1 MTHHLSRRDFLKA
14 AGLFSL
20 AGLPIIHAIERLAG
34 EPAGAS
40 QPNVLIVTFDALSAF
55 NMSLY
60 GYPRQTTPN
69 IERLARRATVFH
81 NHYAGGNAT
90 TPGTSTL
97 LTGTLP
103 WTHHGCN
110 LLGLVADSAVPYN
123 LFGAV
128 PGNVYTSAYT
138 HSLIV
143 LKLLYQFRESLAE
156 LVLPRELAFADLQY
170 ADRLFMEDYNAAYAG
185 ENIILR
191 GDDDTSS
198 SLFLSLLFRLF
209 AQQHAGAIDAAN
221 HDAFRKGVPN
231 QDYVYFNLEN
241 AIDWTIQQA
250 RALPRPFLS
259 YYHFLPPHDPYLPRR
274 DFTGHFV
281 DSYEPLEKPESFAA
295 EGFDYGQLKRNR
307 LVYDRFIA
315 YVDAEFG
322 RLMDALE
329 KSGVLE
335 DTYVILTSDHGELFE
350 RGIRGHVTPVL
361 YEPLVRIPLVI
372 SVPGVGERRD
382 IYDPTCAVDILP
394 TIAHLYGQ
402 PPPVWSEG
410 VILPGFSPNPADPQ
424 RPVFVM
430 DSKSAPRY
438 GPMTDGSFTIIQEG
452 YKLIHYIREPA
463 EPDELY
469 DLENDPDELVN
480 LVDQQPERA
489 DYLRSLIQQK
499 LFAANAPYLKK

>member
-1 MTHHLSRRDFLKA
+1 MPHQTNV
-14 AGLFSL
+14 
-20 AGLPIIHAIERLAG
+20 PN
-34 EPAGAS
+34 
-40 QPNVLIVTFDALSAF
+40 QPNVLIITFDALSAF

-69 IERLARRATVFH
+69 IERFARGATVFH

-90 TPGTSTL
+90 TPGTSSL

-110 LLGLVADSAVPYN
+110 LLGLVADSSVPHN

-128 PGNVYTSAYT
+128 PEDVFTSTYT

-143 LKLLYQFRESLAE
+143 LKLLYQFRDSLAE
-156 LVLPRELAFADLQY
+156 FVMPRKLAFADLQF
-170 ADRLFMEDYNAAYAG
+170 ADRLFSEDYNAAYAG

-191 GDDDTSS
+191 GDTGTSS
-198 SLFLSLLFRLF
+198 SLFLSLLFRSL
-209 AQQHAGAIDAAN
+209 ARQREAVINQAN
-221 HDAFRKGVPN
+221 HDSFRKGVPN

-241 AIDWTIQQA
+241 GIDWTIEQMKT
-250 RALPRPFLS
+250 LPRPFLS

-281 DSYEPLEKPESFAA
+281 DSYEPLEKPESFAT

-315 YVDAEFG
+315 YVDSEFG
-322 RLMDALE
+322 RLLDAME
-329 KSGVLE
+329 ASGVL
-335 DTYVILTSDHGELFE
+335 DNTYVILTSDHGELFE

-372 SVPGVGERRD
+372 SVPGLRQRRD
-382 IYDPTCAVDILP
+382 VFDPTCAVDLLP

-402 PPPVWSEG
+402 PPPTWTEG
-410 VILPGFSPNPADPQ
+410 FILPTFSPAQPDPL

-438 GPMTDGSFTIIQEG
+438 GPMTDGSFTVIQEG

-469 DLENDPDELVN
+469 DLENDPDEMLN
-480 LVDQQPERA
+480 IVDQQPDRA
-489 DYLRSLIQQK
+489 DSLRQLIEQK
-499 LFAANAPYLKK
+499 LAEANEPYL

>member
-1 MTHHLSRRDFLKA
+1 M

-20 AGLPIIHAIERLAG
+20 AGLPIVHNIDRMVG
-34 EPAGAS
+34 KSAS
-40 QPNVLIVTFDALSAF
+40 DGQPNVLIVTFDALSAF

-69 IERLARRATVFH
+69 IERFARNATVFH

-90 TPGTSTL
+90 TPGTSSL
-97 LTGTLP
+97 LTGALP

-128 PGNVYTSAYT
+128 PGNVFTSTYT

-156 LVLPRELAFADLQY
+156 FVMPRNLAFADLQY
-170 ADRLFMEDYNAAYAG
+170 ADRLFKEDYNAAYAG

-198 SLFLSLLFRLF
+198 SLFLSLLFRSF
-209 AQQHAGAIDAAN
+209 ARQREAVINEAN
-221 HDAFRKGVPN
+221 HDSFRKGVPN

-241 AIDWTIQQA
+241 AIDWTVEQMK
-250 RALPRPFLS
+250 RLPRPFLS
-259 YYHFLPPHDPYLPRR
+259 YYHFLPPHDPYLPRV

-281 DSYEPLEKPESFAA
+281 DSYEPLEKPESFAS
-295 EGFDYGQLKRNR
+295 EGFDYGHLKRNR

-322 RLMDALE
+322 RLLDALE
-329 KSGVLE
+329 EGGVL
-335 DTYVILTSDHGELFE
+335 DTTYVILTSDHGELFE

-361 YEPLVRIPLVI
+361 YEPLVRVPLVI
-372 SVPGVGERRD
+372 SAPGVQERRD
-382 IYDPTCAVDILP
+382 VYDPTCAVDILP

-402 PPPVWSEG
+402 PPPTWSEG
-410 VILPGFSPNPADPQ
+410 FILPTFSPNPPDPQ

-430 DSKSAPRY
+430 DSKSTPRY
-438 GPMTDGSFTIIQEG
+438 GPMTEGSFAVVQEG
-452 YKLIHYIREPA
+452 YKLIHYIREPT

-469 DLENDPDELVN
+469 DLKNDPDEMVN
-480 LVDQQPERA
+480 IIDQQPDRA
-489 DYLRSLIQQK
+489 DQLRQLIEQN
-499 LFAANAPYLKK
+499 LAEANEPYF

>member
-1 MTHHLSRRDFLKA
+1 MTHRLSRRDFLKA

-20 AGLPIIHAIERLAG
+20 AGLPIIHAVDRLAG

-69 IERLARRATVFH
+69 IERFARRATVFH

-143 LKLLYQFRESLAE
+143 LKLLYQFRQSLAE
-156 LVLPRELAFADLQY
+156 LVMPRELAFADLQY
-170 ADRLFMEDYNAAYAG
+170 ADRLFIEDYNAAYAG

-198 SLFLSLLFRLF
+198 SLFLSLLFRGF
-209 AQQHAGAIDAAN
+209 AQQQAGAIDAAN

-281 DSYEPLEKPESFAA
+281 DSYEPLEKPDSFAA

-322 RLMDALE
+322 RLLDTLE

-361 YEPLVRIPLVI
+361 YEPLVRI
-372 SVPGVGERRD
+372 
-382 IYDPTCAVDILP
+382 
-394 TIAHLYGQ
+394 IAHLYGQ
-402 PPPVWSEG
+402 PPPAWSEG
-410 VILPGFSPNPADPQ
+410 VILPGFSTDPPDPQ

-438 GPMTDGSFTIIQEG
+438 GPMTDGSFTVIQEG

-480 LVDQQPERA
+480 LADQQPDRA
-489 DYLRSLIQQK
+489 DRLRSLIQQK
-499 LFAANAPYLKK
+499 LSAANAPYLKR